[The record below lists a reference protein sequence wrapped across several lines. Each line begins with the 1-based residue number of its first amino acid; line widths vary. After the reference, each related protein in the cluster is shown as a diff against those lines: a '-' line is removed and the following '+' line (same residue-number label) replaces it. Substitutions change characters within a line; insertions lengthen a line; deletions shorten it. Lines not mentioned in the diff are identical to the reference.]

1 MKLTI
6 IATIL
11 ILLSQILNA
20 QDFNRQ
26 KMDSL
31 FALIDENHKGMGS
44 VSVFHDG
51 KEVYQNTIGWADM
64 ENHRQANHETKY
76 RIGSISKTFT
86 ATIIMQLVEEKKL
99 KLNTKL
105 RKYFPD
111 LPNAKKITIEQMLR
125 HRSGLFNFTSSPD
138 YTQWM
143 EEPKSRDEL
152 LAIIEENG
160 TVSEPGETAGYSNT
174 NYVLLSFIAEDIE
187 GKPFAEILQECIA
200 KPCGLKNTFYG
211 GKIDTE
217 MNEAKSYTRI
227 SEWEEATETDMSIP
241 MGAGAIISTP
251 TDLNRF
257 YTCLFSG
264 KMVNGETLEM
274 MMRIEDDF
282 GIGMFTFPFH
292 KKTAYGHNG
301 GIDGFQSSAGYFP
314 DEDVSVAY
322 LGNAVVMPVND
333 IMIGVLSIYFGEEYD
348 LPDFQ
353 PAMEISA
360 EELKPYPGLYT
371 SPDLPIDLTITI
383 DGNTLMGQGSGQ
395 PAFPLEPYEKNKFR
409 FDQAGLTIEFVPEEN
424 KLILNQGGKSYDMKR
439 E

>member
-1 MKLTI
+1 
-6 IATIL
+6 
-11 ILLSQILNA
+11 
-20 QDFNRQ
+20 
-26 KMDSL
+26 MDSL
-31 FALIDENHKGMGS
+31 FTLIDENHKGMGS

-51 KEVYQNTIGWADM
+51 KEVYQNTIGFVDI
-64 ENHRQANHETKY
+64 ENEIKTNGETKY

-99 KLNTKL
+99 KLDTKL
-105 RKYFPD
+105 RKFFPD
-111 LPNAKKITIEQMLR
+111 VPNAKKITIEQLLR

-160 TVSEPGETAGYSNT
+160 NVFEPGETAGYSNT

-187 GKPFAEILQECIA
+187 GKPFAEILQERIA

-211 GKIDTE
+211 GKIDTD
-217 MNEAKSYTRI
+217 MNEAESYTRK
-227 SEWEEATETDMSIP
+227 SEWEEATETDMSVPI
-241 MGAGAIISTP
+241 GAGAIISTP

-257 YTCLFSG
+257 YTCLFFFFFVSD
-264 KMVNGETLEM
+264 KSLDE

-292 KKTAYGHNG
+292 EKTAYGHNG
-301 GIDGFQSSAGYFP
+301 GIDGFQSTAGYFP
-314 DEDVSVAY
+314 NENVSVAY
-322 LGNAVVMPVND
+322 MGNAVTMPVND
-333 IMIGVLSIYFGEEYD
+333 IMIGVLSIYFGVEYE
-348 LPDFQ
+348 LPDFK
-353 PAMEISA
+353 PAMKIST
-360 EELKPYPGLYT
+360 EELEPYPGLYT
-371 SPDLPIDLTITI
+371 SPDLPIDLTISI
-383 DGNTLMGQGSGQ
+383 DGNTLMGQGTGQ

-424 KLILNQGGKSYDMKR
+424 KLILTQGGKSYDMTR